1 MANKMDKINDKANRY
16 EEMTRKYG
24 DPWIW
29 GIYFMLV
36 LISIVETYSASSR
49 EVATMGVYMP
59 IVKHCFFLFLGG
71 IVLFFVHKI
80 PYNNKAFLFG
90 ITVGLFV
97 ITLAS
102 LVYVQ
107 FFGEILNGARRS
119 FRLFGISIQPSE
131 FAKLAVVTSLS
142 LILSRT
148 QKQNGVSNIGMWGCV
163 AVVGVFSL
171 FTFKSGLTN
180 FLLLAGISLIMMV
193 VGGISGKKILTLV
206 IAFGIL
212 GGGFKYINYIN
223 EQKEENIQLA
233 AKQNGE
239 RVINEGEA
247 TEEDYTA
254 TLQPEKKPGEIDRSN
269 LRWKRLKDWWNNDS
283 LVYRR
288 IDDKNA
294 QEMFSRMAQAH
305 GGVTGVFFGNSRESS
320 RLPLAFSDYIF
331 SIIVEDTGLI
341 GGTCVVLLYLFLLAR
356 AAMIARRC
364 RRTLPTLIVIGTAS
378 MITLQAFFHMAINT
392 GVFPVSG
399 QPLPLISKGGTSI
412 IIINFAFAILLS
424 ISRTVAGLTDKQNAN
439 QEDQDL
445 PENLRA
451 ENPSL
456 LINYTNVW
464 K

>member
-59 IVKHCFFLFLGG
+59 IVKHCFFLLLGG

-131 FAKLAVVTSLS
+131 FAKLAVVTTLS

-148 QKQNGVSNIGMWGCV
+148 QKQNGVSNIGLWGCV

-206 IAFGIL
+206 IAFCIL
-212 GGGFKYINYIN
+212 GGGFKYINHIN

-341 GGTCVVLLYLFLLAR
+341 GGTCVVVLYLFLLAR

>member
-1 MANKMDKINDKANRY
+1 MDKINDKANRY

-59 IVKHCFFLFLGG
+59 IVKHCFFLLLGG

-148 QKQNGVSNIGMWGCV
+148 QKQNGVSNIGLWGCV

-247 TEEDYTA
+247 TEDDYTA

>member
-1 MANKMDKINDKANRY
+1 MDKINDKANRY

-59 IVKHCFFLFLGG
+59 IVKHCFFLLLGG

-148 QKQNGVSNIGMWGCV
+148 QKQNGVSNIGLWGCV

-212 GGGFKYINYIN
+212 GGGFKYINHIN

-247 TEEDYTA
+247 TEDDYTA

-269 LRWKRLKDWWNNDS
+269 LRLKRLKDWWNNDS

>member
-1 MANKMDKINDKANRY
+1 MDKINDKANRY

-59 IVKHCFFLFLGG
+59 IVKHCFFLLLGG

-148 QKQNGVSNIGMWGCV
+148 QKQNGVSNIGLWGCV

-206 IAFGIL
+206 IAFCIL
-212 GGGFKYINYIN
+212 GGGFKYINHIN

-305 GGVTGVFFGNSRESS
+305 GGVTGESS

>member
-16 EEMTRKYG
+16 EEMTSKYG

-59 IVKHCFFLFLGG
+59 IVKHCFFLLLGG

-148 QKQNGVSNIGMWGCV
+148 QKQNGVSNIGLWGCV

-206 IAFGIL
+206 IAFCIL
-212 GGGFKYINYIN
+212 GGGFKYINHIN

>member
-59 IVKHCFFLFLGG
+59 IVKHCFFLLLGG

-107 FFGEILNGARRS
+107 FFGDILNGARRS

-148 QKQNGVSNIGMWGCV
+148 QKENGVSNIGMWGCV

-180 FLLLAGISLIMMV
+180 FLLLVGISLIMMV
-193 VGGISGKKILTLV
+193 VGGISFKKIGILLL
-206 IAFGIL
+206 AFSIL
-212 GGGFKYINYIN
+212 GGGFKYINHIN

-233 AKQNGE
+233 AMQNGE

-247 TEEDYTA
+247 TEEAYLTA
-254 TLQPEKKPGEIDRSN
+254 ELVVQRFAGVSPHRRQKCAGNVLTHGASPWRRYGRVLRQFAREQPSAIGVQ
-269 LRWKRLKDWWNNDS
+269 RLYLLHHRGGHWT
-283 LVYRR
+283 YRR
-288 IDDKNA
+288 HLCGAALPVPARTRGNDCTPMPTHTAHPHRDRHRVDDHA
-294 QEMFSRMAQAH
+294 ASVLPH
-305 GGVTGVFFGNSRESS
+305 GHQHGRVPCVGPAIATDFERWYVNHNYKL
-320 RLPLAFSDYIF
+320 RLCHSA
-331 SIIVEDTGLI
+331 E
-341 GGTCVVLLYLFLLAR
+341 
-356 AAMIARRC
+356 
-364 RRTLPTLIVIGTAS
+364 
-378 MITLQAFFHMAINT
+378 H
-392 GVFPVSG
+392 
-399 QPLPLISKGGTSI
+399 QPHRGRL
-412 IIINFAFAILLS
+412 N
-424 ISRTVAGLTDKQNAN
+424 
-439 QEDQDL
+439 
-445 PENLRA
+445 
-451 ENPSL
+451 
-456 LINYTNVW
+456 
-464 K
+464 

>member
-1 MANKMDKINDKANRY
+1 MDKINDKANRY

-59 IVKHCFFLFLGG
+59 IVKHCFFLLLGG

-148 QKQNGVSNIGMWGCV
+148 QKENGVSNIGLWGCV

>member
-1 MANKMDKINDKANRY
+1 MDKINDKANRY

-59 IVKHCFFLFLGG
+59 IVKHCFFLLLGG

-193 VGGISGKKILTLV
+193 VGGISFKKIGILLL
-206 IAFGIL
+206 AFSIL
-212 GGGFKYINYIN
+212 GGGFKYINHIN

-247 TEEDYTA
+247 TEDAYLSAE
-254 TLQPEKKPGEIDRSN
+254 QPAKSKEIDRSN
-269 LRWKRLKDWWNNDS
+269 LRWKRLRDWWNNDS

-294 QEMFSRMAQAH
+294 QEMFSRCS
-305 GGVTGVFFGNSRESS
+305 VRNIR
-320 RLPLAFSDYIF
+320 
-331 SIIVEDTGLI
+331 
-341 GGTCVVLLYLFLLAR
+341 
-356 AAMIARRC
+356 ARR
-364 RRTLPTLIVIGTAS
+364 
-378 MITLQAFFHMAINT
+378 
-392 GVFPVSG
+392 
-399 QPLPLISKGGTSI
+399 
-412 IIINFAFAILLS
+412 
-424 ISRTVAGLTDKQNAN
+424 
-439 QEDQDL
+439 
-445 PENLRA
+445 
-451 ENPSL
+451 
-456 LINYTNVW
+456 
-464 K
+464 

>member
-1 MANKMDKINDKANRY
+1 MDKINDKANRY

-59 IVKHCFFLFLGG
+59 IVKHCFFLLLGG

-180 FLLLAGISLIMMV
+180 FLLLVGISLIMMV
-193 VGGISGKKILTLV
+193 VGGISFKKIGILLL
-206 IAFGIL
+206 AFSIL
-212 GGGFKYINYIN
+212 GGGFKYINHIN

-247 TEEDYTA
+247 TEEAYLTA
-254 TLQPEKKPGEIDRSN
+254 EQPAKSKEIDRSN
-269 LRWKRLKDWWNNDS
+269 LRKKRLHDCGTTIRWCIAASTIKT
-283 LVYRR
+283 RR
-288 IDDKNA
+288 KCSHA
-294 QEMFSRMAQAH
+294 WRKPMAAL
-305 GGVTGVFFGNSRESS
+305 RACSS
-320 RLPLAFSDYIF
+320 AIR
-331 SIIVEDTGLI
+331 
-341 GGTCVVLLYLFLLAR
+341 AR
-356 AAMIARRC
+356 AAVCHWRSATISSPSSWRTPDLSAALVWCCSTCSCSLAR
-364 RRTLPTLIVIGTAS
+364 
-378 MITLQAFFHMAINT
+378 Q
-392 GVFPVSG
+392 
-399 QPLPLISKGGTSI
+399 
-412 IIINFAFAILLS
+412 
-424 ISRTVAGLTDKQNAN
+424 
-439 QEDQDL
+439 
-445 PENLRA
+445 
-451 ENPSL
+451 
-456 LINYTNVW
+456 
-464 K
+464 

>member
-1 MANKMDKINDKANRY
+1 MDKINDKANRY
-16 EEMTRKYG
+16 EELTRKYG

-59 IVKHCFFLFLGG
+59 IVKHCFFLLLGG

-148 QKQNGVSNIGMWGCV
+148 QKQNGVSNIGLWGCV

-206 IAFGIL
+206 IAFCIL
-212 GGGFKYINYIN
+212 GGGFKYINHIN

>member
-59 IVKHCFFLFLGG
+59 IVKHCFFLLLGG

-90 ITVGLFV
+90 ITVGLFI

-148 QKQNGVSNIGMWGCV
+148 QKENGVSNIGMWGCV

-180 FLLLAGISLIMMV
+180 FLLLVGISLIMMV
-193 VGGISGKKILTLV
+193 VGGISFKKIGILLL
-206 IAFGIL
+206 AFSIL
-212 GGGFKYINYIN
+212 GGGFKYINHIN

-239 RVINEGEA
+239 RVIDEGEA
-247 TEEDYTA
+247 TEEAYLTA
-254 TLQPEKKPGEIDRSN
+254 EQPAKSKEIDRSD
-269 LRWKRLKDWWNNDS
+269 LRKKRLHDWWYNDS

>member
-59 IVKHCFFLFLGG
+59 IVKHCFFLLLGG

-80 PYNNKAFLFG
+80 PYNNKTFLFG

-148 QKQNGVSNIGMWGCV
+148 QKQNGVSNIGLWGCV

-206 IAFGIL
+206 LAFGIL
-212 GGGFKYINYIN
+212 GGGFKYINHIN

-247 TEEDYTA
+247 TEDDYTA

>member
-1 MANKMDKINDKANRY
+1 MDKINDKANRY

-29 GIYFMLV
+29 GLYFMLV

-59 IVKHCFFLFLGG
+59 IVKHCFFLLLGG

-148 QKQNGVSNIGMWGCV
+148 QKQNGVSNIGLWGCV

-212 GGGFKYINYIN
+212 GGGFKYINHIN

-247 TEEDYTA
+247 TEDDYTA

-269 LRWKRLKDWWNNDS
+269 LRWKRLRDWWNNDS

>member
-1 MANKMDKINDKANRY
+1 MDKINDKANRY

-59 IVKHCFFLFLGG
+59 IVKHCFFLLLGG
-71 IVLFFVHKI
+71 IVLFIVHKI

-206 IAFGIL
+206 IAFCIL
-212 GGGFKYINYIN
+212 GGGFKYINHIN

-247 TEEDYTA
+247 TEDDYTA

-269 LRWKRLKDWWNNDS
+269 LRLKRLKDWWNNDS

>member
-59 IVKHCFFLFLGG
+59 IVKHCFFLLLGG

-148 QKQNGVSNIGMWGCV
+148 QKQNGVSNIGLWGCV

-206 IAFGIL
+206 IAFCIL
-212 GGGFKYINYIN
+212 GGGFKYINHIN

-283 LVYRR
+283 LVYRH

>member
-59 IVKHCFFLFLGG
+59 IVKHCFFLLLGG
-71 IVLFFVHKI
+71 IVLFIVHKI

-148 QKQNGVSNIGMWGCV
+148 QKQNGVSNIGLWGCV

-206 IAFGIL
+206 IAFCIL
-212 GGGFKYINYIN
+212 GGGFKYINHIN

>member
-1 MANKMDKINDKANRY
+1 MDKINDKANRY

-59 IVKHCFFLFLGG
+59 IVKHCFFLLLGG

-148 QKQNGVSNIGMWGCV
+148 QKQNGVSNIGLWGCV

-212 GGGFKYINYIN
+212 GGGFKYINHIN

-247 TEEDYTA
+247 TEDDYTA

-269 LRWKRLKDWWNNDS
+269 LRWKRLRDWWNNDS

>member
-59 IVKHCFFLFLGG
+59 IVKHCFFLLLGG
-71 IVLFFVHKI
+71 IVLFIVHKI

-131 FAKLAVVTSLS
+131 FAKLAVVTTLS

-148 QKQNGVSNIGMWGCV
+148 QKQNGVSNIGLWGCV

-206 IAFGIL
+206 LAFGIL
-212 GGGFKYINYIN
+212 GGGFKYINHIN

-247 TEEDYTA
+247 TEDDYTA

>member
-1 MANKMDKINDKANRY
+1 MDKINDKANRY

-59 IVKHCFFLFLGG
+59 IVKHCFFLLLGG
-71 IVLFFVHKI
+71 IVLFIVHKI

-131 FAKLAVVTSLS
+131 FAKLAVVTTLS

-148 QKQNGVSNIGMWGCV
+148 QKQNGVSNIGLWGCV

-206 IAFGIL
+206 LAFGIL
-212 GGGFKYINYIN
+212 GGGFKYINHIN

-247 TEEDYTA
+247 TEDDYTA

>member
-1 MANKMDKINDKANRY
+1 MDKINDKANRY

-59 IVKHCFFLFLGG
+59 IVKHCFFLLLGG

-148 QKQNGVSNIGMWGCV
+148 QKQNGVSNIGLWGCV

-247 TEEDYTA
+247 TEDDYTA

-269 LRWKRLKDWWNNDS
+269 LRLKRLKDWWNNDS

>member
-1 MANKMDKINDKANRY
+1 MDKINDKANRY

-59 IVKHCFFLFLGG
+59 IVKHCFFLLLGG
-71 IVLFFVHKI
+71 IVLFIVHKI

-97 ITLAS
+97 ITLVS

-148 QKQNGVSNIGMWGCV
+148 QKQNGVSNIGLWGCV

-212 GGGFKYINYIN
+212 GGGFKYINHIN

-254 TLQPEKKPGEIDRSN
+254 TLQPEKKSGEIDRSN
-269 LRWKRLKDWWNNDS
+269 LRLKRLKDWWNNDS

>member
-59 IVKHCFFLFLGG
+59 IVKHCFFLLLGG

-148 QKQNGVSNIGMWGCV
+148 QKQNGVSNIGLWGCV

-247 TEEDYTA
+247 TEDDYTA

>member
-59 IVKHCFFLFLGG
+59 IVKHCFFLLLGG

-142 LILSRT
+142 LI
-148 QKQNGVSNIGMWGCV
+148 NIGMWGCV

-180 FLLLAGISLIMMV
+180 FLLLVGISLIMMV
-193 VGGISGKKILTLV
+193 VGGISFKKIGILLL
-206 IAFGIL
+206 AFSIL
-212 GGGFKYINYIN
+212 GGGFKYINHIN

-239 RVINEGEA
+239 RVIDEGEA
-247 TEEDYTA
+247 TEEAYLTA
-254 TLQPEKKPGEIDRSN
+254 EQPAKSKEIDRSD
-269 LRWKRLKDWWNNDS
+269 LRKKRYGRVLRQFAREQPSAIGVQRLYLLHHRGGHWTYRRHLCGVALPVPARTRGNDS
-283 LVYRR
+283 TPMPTHTAHPHRDRHRV
-288 IDDKNA
+288 DDHA
-294 QEMFSRMAQAH
+294 ASVLPH
-305 GGVTGVFFGNSRESS
+305 GHQHGRVPCVGPAIATDFERWYVNHNYKL
-320 RLPLAFSDYIF
+320 RLCHSA
-331 SIIVEDTGLI
+331 E
-341 GGTCVVLLYLFLLAR
+341 
-356 AAMIARRC
+356 
-364 RRTLPTLIVIGTAS
+364 
-378 MITLQAFFHMAINT
+378 H
-392 GVFPVSG
+392 
-399 QPLPLISKGGTSI
+399 QPHRGRL
-412 IIINFAFAILLS
+412 N
-424 ISRTVAGLTDKQNAN
+424 
-439 QEDQDL
+439 
-445 PENLRA
+445 
-451 ENPSL
+451 
-456 LINYTNVW
+456 
-464 K
+464 

>member
-1 MANKMDKINDKANRY
+1 M
-16 EEMTRKYG
+16 
-24 DPWIW
+24 
-29 GIYFMLV
+29 
-36 LISIVETYSASSR
+36 
-49 EVATMGVYMP
+49 
-59 IVKHCFFLFLGG
+59 
-71 IVLFFVHKI
+71 
-80 PYNNKAFLFG
+80 
-90 ITVGLFV
+90 
-97 ITLAS
+97 
-102 LVYVQ
+102 
-107 FFGEILNGARRS
+107 
-119 FRLFGISIQPSE
+119 
-131 FAKLAVVTSLS
+131 
-142 LILSRT
+142 
-148 QKQNGVSNIGMWGCV
+148 
-163 AVVGVFSL
+163 
-171 FTFKSGLTN
+171 
-180 FLLLAGISLIMMV
+180 
-193 VGGISGKKILTLV
+193 
-206 IAFGIL
+206 
-212 GGGFKYINYIN
+212 
-223 EQKEENIQLA
+223 
-233 AKQNGE
+233 
-239 RVINEGEA
+239 
-247 TEEDYTA
+247 
-254 TLQPEKKPGEIDRSN
+254 
-269 LRWKRLKDWWNNDS
+269 
-283 LVYRR
+283 YRR

>member
-1 MANKMDKINDKANRY
+1 MDKINDKANRY

-59 IVKHCFFLFLGG
+59 IVKHCFFLLLGG

-131 FAKLAVVTSLS
+131 FAKLAVVTTLS

-148 QKQNGVSNIGMWGCV
+148 QKQNGVSNIGLWGCV

-206 IAFGIL
+206 IAFCIL
-212 GGGFKYINYIN
+212 GGGFKYINHIN

>member
-59 IVKHCFFLFLGG
+59 IVKHCFFLLLGG

-131 FAKLAVVTSLS
+131 FAKLAVVTTLS

-148 QKQNGVSNIGMWGCV
+148 QKQNGVSNIGLWGCV

-206 IAFGIL
+206 IAFCIL
-212 GGGFKYINYIN
+212 GGGFKYINHIN

>member
-1 MANKMDKINDKANRY
+1 MDKINDKANRY

>member
-1 MANKMDKINDKANRY
+1 MQQHMEHGLEKNIDKATRY

-29 GIYFMLV
+29 GIYFTLV
-36 LISIVETYSASSR
+36 LISLVETYSASSR

-59 IVKHCFFLFLGG
+59 ILKHCVFLLIGG
-71 IVLFFVHKI
+71 GVLAVVRKI
-80 PYNNKAFLFG
+80 PYNNTYFLFG
-90 ITVGLFV
+90 ITVGLFL
-97 ITLAS
+97 ITLLS

-107 FFGEILNGARRS
+107 FFGDMLNGARRS

-131 FAKLAVVTSLS
+131 FAKLSAVTALS
-142 LILSRT
+142 YILSRT
-148 QKQNGVSNIGMWGCV
+148 QKENGVSDRGMWLCV
-163 AVVGVFSL
+163 IVVGL
-171 FTFKSGLTN
+171 FGFLTFKSGLTN
-180 FLLLAGISLIMMV
+180 FLLLVGISGIMMI
-193 VGGISGKKILTLV
+193 VGGISLKKIV
-206 IAFGIL
+206 IVFIAFSIL
-212 GGGFKYINYIN
+212 GCGYKYIKDLN
-223 EQKEENIQLA
+223 ESKEETIQMA
-233 AKQNGE
+233 ARQSDQQM
-239 RVINEGEA
+239 VDEGEA
-247 TEEDYTA
+247 TDA
-254 TLQPEKKPGEIDRSN
+254 ALLQPEAKKEVDRSKM
-269 LRWKRLKDWWNNDS
+269 RWKRLMDWWNNDS
-283 LVYRR
+283 LVYRP
-288 IDDKNA
+288 ITDKNS

-320 RLPLAFSDYIF
+320 RLPLAFSDYIY

-341 GGTCVVLLYLFLLAR
+341 GGIAVILLYLVLLAR

-378 MITLQAFFHMAINT
+378 MITLQALFHMAINT

-412 IIINFAFAILLS
+412 VIVNFAFAILLS
-424 ISRTVAGLTDKQNAN
+424 ISRTVAGLTDKKNATK
-439 QEDQDL
+439 EDQEL
-445 PENLRA
+445 PKELRA

>member
-59 IVKHCFFLFLGG
+59 IVKHCFFLLLGG

-148 QKQNGVSNIGMWGCV
+148 QKQNGVSNIGLWGCV

-247 TEEDYTA
+247 TEDDYTA

-269 LRWKRLKDWWNNDS
+269 LRLKRLKDWWNNDS

>member
-16 EEMTRKYG
+16 EELTRKYG

-59 IVKHCFFLFLGG
+59 IVKHCFFLLLGG

-148 QKQNGVSNIGMWGCV
+148 QKQNGVSNIGLWGCV

-206 IAFGIL
+206 IAFCIL
-212 GGGFKYINYIN
+212 GGGFKYINHIN

>member
-59 IVKHCFFLFLGG
+59 IVKHCFFLLLGG

-97 ITLAS
+97 ITLVS

-148 QKQNGVSNIGMWGCV
+148 QKQNGVSNIGLWGCV

-206 IAFGIL
+206 IAFCIL
-212 GGGFKYINYIN
+212 GGGFKYINHIN